1 MMPMF
6 SNREILAAVL
16 AQWVQPAIQDI
27 ASGKLMQMPFL
38 ANIEAKIKSTGWVS
52 PMWNMGNEIAP
63 LLGGVSNI
71 IIEPILSGYLQGVPD
86 NAIPSLAH
94 TIVDNAIANNGIS
107 LFEGNIVLE
116 KGDLEELKNL
126 LRYNLPITEE
136 NRYKVKNDKNEEL

>member
-1 MMPMF
+1 MANYT
-6 SNREILAAVL
+6 NRQILAAVL
-16 AQWVQPAIQDI
+16 NKWMQPALQQL
-27 ASGKLMQMPFL
+27 AGAKLMRLPFL
-38 ANIEAKIKSTGWVS
+38 ANIEAKVKSTGWVS

>member
-1 MMPMF
+1 MANYT
-6 SNREILAAVL
+6 NRQILAAVL
-16 AQWVQPAIQDI
+16 NKWLQPALQQM
-27 ASGKLMQMPFL
+27 AGAKLMQMPFL

-71 IIEPILSGYLQGVPD
+71 IIEPMLSGYLRGVPD